1 VESAGGSL
9 AALHLGGRDCCE
21 MLTRLLQRTH
31 VGARHALPVSR
42 AFHSSPALRAID
54 MAKVNTTER
63 LSQLRKLMK
72 ERNVDIY
79 STRAGRSAGK

>member
-1 VESAGGSL
+1 
-9 AALHLGGRDCCE
+9 
-21 MLTRLLQRTH
+21 
-31 VGARHALPVSR
+31 
-42 AFHSSPALRAID
+42 